1 MKREYWVDGMPVYY
15 CPRDVAGVAKGITN
29 DDKFIFETNT
39 GETYYLK
46 SSDPFSIMYETNK
59 DNITEACNDMNGT
72 ICPYNRIIDN
82 YSCRYINKEQATKA
96 ILETKIPDGVKPD
109 SPAAEYFNKYRDSFI
124 GLMNAYS
131 EKHKNIKDFIVS
143 VCGDNWKEVGK
154 STWDTK
160 YIKKICSKV
169 LVDLGYDKDDVN
181 RIGPMYQ
188 KFICYAYLTFGDV
201 KRVATEQEA
210 KKISQNN
217 RKKGMY
223 SNIFTLN
230 GDYIVSSYINV
241 IDDDKA
247 VFGF

>member
-1 MKREYWVDGMPVYY
+1 MRQEYWVDGIPVYY
-15 CPRDVAGVAKGITN
+15 CPRDVAGVAKGITD

-46 SSDPFSIMYETNK
+46 SSDPFRIMYETNK
-59 DNITEACNDMNGT
+59 DNISEAYNDMNGT
-72 ICPYNRIIDN
+72 ICPYNRIIDD
-82 YSCRYINKEQATKA
+82 YDCGYIDKEQATKA

-131 EKHKNIKDFIVS
+131 EKHKNIKDFIIS
-143 VCGDNWKEVGK
+143 VCGDNWQEVGE
-154 STWDTK
+154 SNWGTK

-181 RIGPMYQ
+181 RISSVYQ

-201 KRVATEQEA
+201 KRVNTKQEA
-210 KKISQNN
+210 IKISQDNS
-217 RKKGMY
+217 KKGMY
-223 SNIFTLN
+223 NSTISLN
-230 GDYIVSSYINV
+230 DEYIVSSYIN
-241 IDDDKA
+241 IFEADKA

>member
-1 MKREYWVDGMPVYY
+1 MKREYWVEGMPVYY
-15 CPRDVAGVAKGITN
+15 CPRDVAGVAKGVTD

-46 SSDPFSIMYETNK
+46 SSDPFIINYTAREGSIS
-59 DNITEACNDMNGT
+59 EAYSDMNGT
-72 ICPYNRIIDN
+72 ICPYRNIIDD
-82 YSCRYINKEQATKA
+82 CECGYIDEEQAKQR
-96 ILETKIPDGVKPD
+96 ILDVKVPDGVKPD

-131 EKHKNIKDFIVS
+131 EKYKNMKDFIIS
-143 VCGDNWKEVGK
+143 VCGDNWQEVGK

-169 LVDLGYDKDDVN
+169 LADLGYDKDDVN
-181 RIGPMYQ
+181 RISPMCQ

-201 KRVATEQEA
+201 KCVATEQEA
-210 KKISQNN
+210 RRVSQDN
-217 RKKGMY
+217 RKKEMY
-223 SNIFTLN
+223 SNIFSLN

-241 IDDDKA
+241 TDADEA